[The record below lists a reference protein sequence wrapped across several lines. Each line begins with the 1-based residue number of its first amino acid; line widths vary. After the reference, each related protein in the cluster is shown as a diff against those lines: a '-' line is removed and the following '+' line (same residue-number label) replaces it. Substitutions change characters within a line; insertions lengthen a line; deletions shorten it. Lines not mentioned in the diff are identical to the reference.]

1 MMTVRQAAHALHA
14 ESSGQ
19 DVSFTAVS
27 TDSRTIGR
35 GNLFVALTGEKFD
48 GHDYLSEVQQKG
60 ASAALVRQ
68 DCAASKGVGIPLI
81 LVKDP
86 RLALG
91 QLAKYWRDR
100 FAIPVVAITGSNGK
114 TTVKEMLASIL
125 QQAAQRGQRTP
136 CPERVLFTEG
146 NLNNDIGVPLTLL
159 RMREQHVYAVIE
171 MGMNHFGEIAYL
183 SRLTRPSVAVITNAG
198 MAHTRD
204 LGSVEAVA
212 YAKGEIFEGL
222 DEQGIAVINA
232 DDSYAPLWRK
242 LAAEVDEGATG
253 GRAEGGER
261 DGKSR
266 KILEFGLGGKPAVSA
281 RYQLDPLDPHHSPLD
296 SPGSRMSLLLPAC
309 TEEVELQ
316 VPGVHNICNALAA
329 ATAAVAMGI
338 EGKAIAA
345 GLSQFRGVKGRM
357 QRKHGLHGS
366 ILIDDSYN
374 ANPESVKAGLAV
386 LAKADGKKIMV
397 LGDMGELG
405 DSARDAHA
413 RIGAEAR
420 FSGIDKLFA
429 LGEFSAYAVDQFG
442 PGAKHFD
449 EIEGLLAEV
458 ESELT
463 PDTTVLIKGS
473 RFMRMERVA
482 ARFEQ

>member
-1 MMTVRQAAHALHA
+1 MMTVRQAAHVLHA

-27 TDSRTIGR
+27 TDSRTVGQ

-48 GHDYLSEVQQKG
+48 GHDYLSEVKEKG
-60 ASAALVRQ
+60 ASAALVRR
-68 DCAASKGVGIPLI
+68 DSAIESKGVGIPLI
-81 LVKDP
+81 LVEDP

-91 QLAKYWRDR
+91 QLAKYWRDG

-125 QQAAQRGQRTP
+125 QHAVQRRERTRP
-136 CPERVLFTEG
+136 GPEKVLFTQG

-171 MGMNHFGEIAYL
+171 MGMNHFGEISYL
-183 SRLTRPSVAVITNAG
+183 SRLAKPSVAVITNAG

-204 LGSVEAVA
+204 LGSVEGVA

-222 DEQGIAVINA
+222 DGQGTAVINA
-232 DDSYAPLWRK
+232 DDPYAPLWRK
-242 LAAEVDEGATG
+242 LAKG
-253 GRAEGGER
+253 
-261 DGKSR
+261 R
-266 KILEFGLGGKPAVSA
+266 KILDFGLSGKPTVSG
-281 RYQLDPLDPHHSPLD
+281 RYQLDPLDSHN
-296 SPGSRMSLLLPAC
+296 SPGCRMRLMLPAC
-309 TEEVELQ
+309 VEEVQLQ
-316 VPGVHNICNALAA
+316 VPGVHNMCNALAA

-338 EGKAIAA
+338 EGKVIAA

-386 LAKADGKKIMV
+386 LAKAAGKKILV

-405 DSARDAHA
+405 DSARAAHA
-413 RIGAEAR
+413 CIGDEAR

-429 LGEFSAYAVDQFG
+429 LGELSAYAVDRFG
-442 PGAKHFD
+442 LGAKHFN
-449 EIEGLLAEV
+449 EIEELLAEV
-458 ESELT
+458 ESELA

>member
-1 MMTVRQAAHALHA
+1 MR
-14 ESSGQ
+14 
-19 DVSFTAVS
+19 
-27 TDSRTIGR
+27 
-35 GNLFVALTGEKFD
+35 
-48 GHDYLSEVQQKG
+48 
-60 ASAALVRQ
+60 
-68 DCAASKGVGIPLI
+68 
-81 LVKDP
+81 
-86 RLALG
+86 
-91 QLAKYWRDR
+91 
-100 FAIPVVAITGSNGK
+100 
-114 TTVKEMLASIL
+114 
-125 QQAAQRGQRTP
+125 AQH
-136 CPERVLFTEG
+136 
-146 NLNNDIGVPLTLL
+146 I
-159 RMREQHVYAVIE
+159 YAVIE

-183 SRLTRPSVAVITNAG
+183 SRLAKPGVAVITNAG

-212 YAKGEIFEGL
+212 NAKGEIFEGL

-232 DDSYAPLWRK
+232 DDPYAPLWRK
-242 LAAEVDEGATG
+242 LAGMGKGT
-253 GRAEGGER
+253 R
-261 DGKSR
+261 DGKAR
-266 KILEFGLGGKPAVSA
+266 KILDFGLDGKPAVSA
-281 RYQLDPLDPHHSPLD
+281 RYQLDPLDTRHSSLD
-296 SPGSRMSLLLPAC
+296 SPGSKISLLLPASM
-309 TEEVELQ
+309 EEVQLQ
-316 VPGVHNICNALAA
+316 VPGVHNIYNALAA

-338 EGKAIAA
+338 EGKIIAA

-386 LAKADGKKIMV
+386 LAKATGKKIVV

-405 DSARDAHA
+405 DGARDAHA

-420 FSGIDKLFA
+420 FSGVDKLFA
-429 LGEFSAYAVDQFG
+429 LGELSVYAVDQFG
-442 PGAKHFD
+442 PGAKHFG

-482 ARFEQ
+482 ARFER

>member
-1 MMTVRQAAHALHA
+1 MTVRQAAHALHA
-14 ESSGQ
+14 ESTGQ

-27 TDSRTIGR
+27 TDSRTVAA

-48 GHDYLSEVQQKG
+48 GHDYLAEVKQKG
-60 ASAALVRQ
+60 ASAALVRR
-68 DCAASKGVGIPLI
+68 DSAAKIRGMGIPLI
-81 LVKDP
+81 LVEDP

-91 QLAKYWRDR
+91 QLAKHWRDR
-100 FAIPVVAITGSNGK
+100 FAIPVVAVTGSNGK

-125 QQAAQRGQRTP
+125 LRAAQHGDRTH

-159 RMREQHVYAVIE
+159 RMRAQHVYAVIE

-183 SRLTRPSVAVITNAG
+183 SRLAKPGVAVITNAG

-212 YAKGEIFEGL
+212 NAKGEIFEGL

-232 DDSYAPLWRK
+232 DDPYAPLWRK
-242 LAAEVDEGATG
+242 LAGMGKGT
-253 GRAEGGER
+253 R
-261 DGKSR
+261 DGKAR
-266 KILEFGLGGKPAVSA
+266 KILDFGLDGKPAVSA
-281 RYQLDPLDPHHSPLD
+281 RYQLDPLDTRHSSLD
-296 SPGSRMSLLLPAC
+296 SPGSKISLLLP
-309 TEEVELQ
+309 TSMEEVQLQ
-316 VPGVHNICNALAA
+316 VPGVHNIYNALAA

-338 EGKAIAA
+338 EGKIIAA

-386 LAKADGKKIMV
+386 LAKATGKKIVV

-405 DSARDAHA
+405 DGARDAHA

-420 FSGIDKLFA
+420 FSGVDKLFA
-429 LGEFSAYAVDQFG
+429 LGELSVYAVDQFG
-442 PGAKHFD
+442 PGAKHFG

-482 ARFEQ
+482 ARFER

>member
-1 MMTVRQAAHALHA
+1 MMTVSQAAHTLQA
-14 ESSGQ
+14 EWRGP
-19 DVSFTAVS
+19 DAAFTAVS
-27 TDSRTIGR
+27 TDSRTVRQGD
-35 GNLFVALTGEKFD
+35 LFVALTGEKFD
-48 GHDYLSEVQQKG
+48 GHDYLFEVKEKG
-60 ASAALVRQ
+60 ASAALVRRGSEVE
-68 DCAASKGVGIPLI
+68 SKSAGIPLI
-81 LVKDP
+81 LVEDP

-91 QLAKYWRDR
+91 QLAKHWRNQ

-125 QQAAQRGQRTP
+125 RQAVQAEEPATAG
-136 CPERVLFTEG
+136 ERVLFTEG

-171 MGMNHFGEIAYL
+171 MGMNHFGEISYL
-183 SRLTRPSVAVITNAG
+183 SRLTKPSVAVITNAG

-222 DEQGIAVINA
+222 DQQGTAAINA
-232 DDSYAPLWRK
+232 DDPFAPLWRK
-242 LAAEVDEGATG
+242 LAEGT
-253 GRAEGGER
+253 AEGGKG
-261 DGKSR
+261 GKGR
-266 KILEFGLGGKPAVSA
+266 KILEFGLSGKPTVSA
-281 RYQLDPLDPHHSPLD
+281 SYQMDSLDTS
-296 SPGSRMSLLLPAC
+296 GSKMSLMLPASV
-309 TEEVELQ
+309 EEVRLQ

-329 ATAAVAMGI
+329 AAAAMGLGI
-338 EGKAIAA
+338 EAKAIAA
-345 GLSQFRGVKGRM
+345 GLSHFGGVKGRM
-357 QRKHGLHGS
+357 QRKRGLHGS

-386 LAKADGKKIMV
+386 LSKAAGKKILV

-405 DSARDAHA
+405 EREGDAHA

-420 FSGIDKLFA
+420 FSGVDKLFA
-429 LGEFSAYAVDQFG
+429 LGKLSARSVDRFG
-442 PGAKHFD
+442 TGAKHFS
-449 EIEGLLAEV
+449 EIEELLAEV

-463 PDTTVLIKGS
+463 AGTTVLIKGS

>member
-1 MMTVRQAAHALHA
+1 MMTVRQAAHALQA
-14 ESSGQ
+14 EWIGQ
-19 DVSFTAVS
+19 DASFTAVS
-27 TDSRTIGR
+27 TDSRTVGR

-48 GHDYLSEVQQKG
+48 GHDYLPEVMEKG
-60 ASAALVRQ
+60 ASAALVRR
-68 DCAASKGVGIPLI
+68 DFVTGSKGIGIPLI
-81 LVKDP
+81 LVEDP

-91 QLAKYWRDR
+91 KLAKHWRDR
-100 FAIPVVAITGSNGK
+100 FTIPVVAITGSNGK

-125 QQAAQRGQRTP
+125 RQAVQRRERTP
-136 CPERVLFTEG
+136 GPERVLFTEG

-159 RMREQHVYAVIE
+159 RMREQHVYAVVE
-171 MGMNHFGEIAYL
+171 LGMNHSGEISYL
-183 SRLTRPSVAVITNAG
+183 SRLAKPSVAVITNAG

-222 DEQGIAVINA
+222 DQQGTAVINA
-232 DDSYAPLWRK
+232 DDPYAPLWRR
-242 LAAEVDEGATG
+242 L
-253 GRAEGGER
+253 AEGTTEG
-261 DGKSR
+261 GKGAKGR
-266 KILEFGLGGKPAVSA
+266 KILQFGLSGKPAVSA
-281 RYQLDPLDPHHSPLD
+281 SYQLDPPDQLGTS
-296 SPGSRMSLLLPAC
+296 GSKMSLTLPEC
-309 TEEVELQ
+309 VEEVRLQ
-316 VPGVHNICNALAA
+316 VPGVHNVRNALAA

-338 EGKAIAA
+338 EGKTIAA
-345 GLSQFRGVKGRM
+345 GLHQFHGVKGRM
-357 QRKHGLHGS
+357 QRKCGLHGS

-386 LAKADGKKIMV
+386 LAKAAGKKILV

-405 DSARDAHA
+405 GGAGDAHA

-420 FSGIDKLFA
+420 VSGIDKLFA
-429 LGEFSAYAVDQFG
+429 LGELSANAVARFG
-442 PGAKHFD
+442 PGAKHFH
-449 EIEGLLAEV
+449 EIEELLAEV
-458 ESELT
+458 ESELA

>member
-1 MMTVRQAAHALHA
+1 MMTVRQAAHALQA
-14 ESSGQ
+14 ESRGQ

-27 TDSRTIGR
+27 TDSRTVGR

-48 GHDYLSEVQQKG
+48 GHDYLSEVKEKG
-60 ASAALVRQ
+60 ASAALVRR
-68 DCAASKGVGIPLI
+68 DSAIKSKGVGIPLI
-81 LVKDP
+81 LVEDP

-125 QQAAQRGQRTP
+125 QQAVQRRECAP
-136 CPERVLFTEG
+136 DPERVLFTEG

-171 MGMNHFGEIAYL
+171 MGMNHFGEISYL
-183 SRLTRPSVAVITNAG
+183 SRLAKPSVAVITNAG

-204 LGSVEAVA
+204 LGSVEGVA
-212 YAKGEIFEGL
+212 HAKGEIFEGL
-222 DEQGIAVINA
+222 DEQGAAVINA
-232 DDSYAPLWRK
+232 DDPYEPLWRK
-242 LAAEVDEGATG
+242 LAEG
-253 GRAEGGER
+253 
-261 DGKSR
+261 R
-266 KILEFGLGGKPAVSA
+266 KILDFGLGGKSTVSA
-281 RYQLDPLDPHHSPLD
+281 SYQLDPLDPHN
-296 SPGSRMSLLLPAC
+296 SPGCRMRLMLPAC
-309 TEEVELQ
+309 VEEVQLQ
-316 VPGVHNICNALAA
+316 VPGVHNICNSLAA
-329 ATAAVAMGI
+329 AAAAVAMGI
-338 EGKAIAA
+338 EGKVIAA
-345 GLSQFRGVKGRM
+345 GLSQFHGVKGRM
-357 QRKHGLHGS
+357 QRKRGLHGS

-386 LAKADGKKIMV
+386 LAKAAGKKILV

-405 DSARDAHA
+405 DSARAAHA
-413 RIGAEAR
+413 CIGDEAR

-429 LGEFSAYAVDQFG
+429 LGELSAHAVDRFG
-442 PGAKHFD
+442 PGAKHFH
-449 EIEGLLAEV
+449 EIEELLAEV

-463 PDTTVLIKGS
+463 PYTTVLIKGS

>member
-1 MMTVRQAAHALHA
+1 MMTVRQAAHALQA
-14 ESSGQ
+14 ESSGE

-27 TDSRTIGR
+27 TDSRTVRR

-48 GHDYLSEVQQKG
+48 GHDYLPEVKEKG
-60 ASAALVRQ
+60 ASAALVRR
-68 DCAASKGVGIPLI
+68 DSTTESKGVGIPLI
-81 LVKDP
+81 LVEDP

-91 QLAKYWRDR
+91 QLAKHWRDR

-125 QQAAQRGQRTP
+125 QQAVQRRERTP
-136 CPERVLFTEG
+136 GPERVLFTEG

-171 MGMNHFGEIAYL
+171 MGMNHFGEISYL
-183 SRLTRPSVAVITNAG
+183 SRLAKPSVALITNAG

-204 LGSVEAVA
+204 LGSVEGVA

-222 DEQGIAVINA
+222 DEQGVAVINA
-232 DDSYAPLWRK
+232 DDPYAPLWRR
-242 LAAEVDEGATG
+242 L
-253 GRAEGGER
+253 AEGTDRGAI
-261 DGKSR
+261 DGGGGGSGRGREGR
-266 KILEFGLGGKPAVSA
+266 KILDFGLGGKPAVSA
-281 RYQLDPLDPHHSPLD
+281 RYQLDPLDPHN
-296 SPGSRMSLLLPAC
+296 SPGSRMSLMLPGC
-309 TEEVELQ
+309 VEEVQLQ

-329 ATAAVAMGI
+329 AAAAVAMGI
-338 EGKAIAA
+338 EGKVIAA

-386 LAKADGKKIMV
+386 LAKVAGKKILV

-413 RIGAEAR
+413 CIGAEAR

-429 LGEFSAYAVDQFG
+429 LGELSAYAVDRFG
-442 PGAKHFD
+442 PGAKHFN
-449 EIEGLLAEV
+449 ELEALLAEV

-463 PDTTVLIKGS
+463 PGTTVLIKGS